1 MFLFPEDS
9 EVEESLY
16 PRYIVPIISPADA
29 DSGAYRPA
37 FSVICRKRRGVRND
51 AKLSG

>member
-9 EVEESLY
+9 EVEESPY

-29 DSGAYRPA
+29 DGGAYHPA
-37 FSVICRKRRGVRND
+37 FSLTYREQTCRATKHHR
-51 AKLSG
+51 